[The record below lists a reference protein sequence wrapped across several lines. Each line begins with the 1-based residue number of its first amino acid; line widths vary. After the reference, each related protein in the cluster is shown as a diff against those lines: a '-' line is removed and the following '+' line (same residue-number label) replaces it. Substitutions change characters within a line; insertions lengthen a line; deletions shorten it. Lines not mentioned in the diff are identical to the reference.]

1 MQRLQDI
8 AVTVASSDDSPINHA
23 NAIPILHEVFHALNR
38 YAQEGVSTT
47 IDLRAIPFGPGD
59 EQALLDFLGRGEVE
73 VTLRSLGDSAIWE
86 CAYPGVWIVDHR
98 NSENERVALQLEI
111 GRVPEI
117 VQSQSEDILDAL
129 DRLQSRLEVLD

>member
-38 YAQEGVSTT
+38 YTQEGISTT

-73 VTLRSLGDSAIWE
+73 VTLQSLGDSAIWE
-86 CAYPGVWIVDHR
+86 STYPGVWIVDHR
-98 NSENERVALQLEI
+98 NGENERIALQLEI
-111 GRVPEI
+111 GRIPEI
-117 VQSQSEDILDAL
+117 VQSQTEDILEAL
-129 DRLQSRLEVLD
+129 DRLKDRLEVLD